1 MHPLKPTLFPCAHSY
16 NAKNTLMISFLP
28 KQPMNLL
35 LIVVVFVCAF
45 LVANPILA
53 QSLLNDEYSRLQD
66 QKMKATDAAVE
77 PINRR
82 YQVALENLL
91 RKAIQS
97 GDLKM
102 ANLIDR
108 DLKSLSLKKAKTA
121 ASVSAFLID
130 TTWVW
135 WPSHTIKFLS
145 GGKVKWSENSV
156 LWEWK
161 VLSANNRVIEGRNK
175 HKGTTFKITFD
186 EYFKT
191 GSIEESDCPA
201 RATQLAVE

>member
-1 MHPLKPTLFPCAHSY
+1 
-16 NAKNTLMISFLP
+16 MISFLP

-108 DLKSLSLKKAKTA
+108 DLKSLSLKKANTA

-161 VLSANNRVIEGRNK
+161 VLSANNRVI
-175 HKGTTFKITFD
+175 
-186 EYFKT
+186 
-191 GSIEESDCPA
+191 
-201 RATQLAVE
+201 